1 MPHVI
6 TQSCCSDASCV
17 FACPV
22 NAIHPNPH
30 DPAFATAEMLYID
43 PVACVDCG
51 ACVDAC
57 PVGAI
62 VPAGKL
68 RPEQLPFVDVNA
80 RYSGYPERRPAQAP
94 VPRLV
99 RLDPERLPLRVAVV
113 GSGPAALYAADELL
127 KQRGVEVTVVE
138 RLPTPYGLVRSGVAP
153 DHPDTKKITS
163 LFWQIENRP
172 GFRYLLGVDVGRDVT
187 HDELLSCHSA
197 VVYATG
203 AAHDRR
209 LGIAGEDLTG
219 SDTATRFVAWYN
231 GHPDHA
237 DHSYDL
243 TSERAVVV
251 GNGNVALDVARI
263 LATDPDRLAATDISD
278 VALQALRASQVREV
292 VVLARRSPAEAAFT
306 LPELLGLLS
315 RPDLEVVRHGPPPA
329 PYTGPDDAVA
339 QKVEAVRALP
349 PAEQPRGARRRIV
362 LRFLTS
368 PVALLGADRVT
379 AAVLAQNELT
389 AGADGRPVA
398 VPTGATEELP
408 TGLVLRSI
416 GYRGVP
422 VPDLPF
428 DDVRGVVPND
438 DGRVLGRDRTYVVGW
453 IKRGPTGF
461 IGTNKSCARD
471 TVNRLLDDV
480 NAGRVGHPARTAT
493 EFDRLV
499 RERCPH
505 ATDVDG
511 WRRIDAVERSRGQAS
526 GRPRVKVT
534 EATEL
539 AALGGQRSARARVPG

>member
-6 TQSCCSDASCV
+6 TQSCCGDASCV

-51 ACVDAC
+51 ACVEAC

-62 VPAGKL
+62 APAAKL
-68 RPEQLPFVDVNA
+68 LPEQLPFVEVNA
-80 RYSGYPERRPAQAP
+80 RYGGYPATRPPQAP
-94 VPRLV
+94 VPKLV
-99 RLDPERLPLRVAVV
+99 RLAAERAPLRVAIV

-127 KQRGVEVTVVE
+127 KQRGVEVTVIE

-153 DHPDTKKITS
+153 DHQDTKKITS
-163 LFWQIENRP
+163 LFQAIESHP
-172 GFRYLLGVDVGRDVT
+172 CFRYLLGVEVGRDVM
-187 HDELLSCHSA
+187 HDELLAAHSA

-209 LGIAGEDLTG
+209 LGIPGEDRDG
-219 SDTATRFVAWYN
+219 SGTATEFVAWYN

-237 DHSYDL
+237 HRSYDL
-243 TSERAVVV
+243 SSERAVVV

-263 LATDPDRLAATDISD
+263 LATDPDRLAITDISD
-278 VALQALRASQVREV
+278 PALEALRSSRIREV
-292 VVLARRSPAEAAFT
+292 VVLARRSAAEAAFT

-329 PYTGPDDAVA
+329 PYAGPDETVA
-339 QKVEAVRALP
+339 QKVDAVRALP
-349 PAEQPRGARRRIV
+349 SADQPQVAQRRIV

-368 PVALLGADRVT
+368 PVELVGDDRVT
-379 AAVLAQNELT
+379 AAVLVQNELVP
-389 AGADGRPVA
+389 GPDGTPVA
-398 VPTGATEELP
+398 VATSTTEELP
-408 TGLVLRSI
+408 AGLVLRSI

-422 VPDLPF
+422 VPQLPF
-428 DDVRGVVPND
+428 DDARGVVPND
-438 DGRVLGRDRTYVVGW
+438 GGRVTGMAGTYVVGW

-471 TVNRLLDDV
+471 TVNQLVEDV
-480 NAGRVGHPARTAT
+480 NAGRVPPPVQPADA
-493 EFDRLV
+493 FDRLV
-499 RERCPH
+499 TARCPQ
-505 ATDVDG
+505 AQGLAG
-511 WRRIDAVERSRGQAS
+511 WRRTDALERARGATQ
-526 GRPRVKVT
+526 GRPRVK
-534 EATEL
+534 L
-539 AALGGQRSARARVPG
+539 SQPAR